1 MIAPSEHYSR
11 SEVQRE
17 IYDFCRG
24 RWVALH
30 YVDSSGNLIFRR
42 YLRGKPI
49 KMRDPDDLTRL
60 GADSLR
66 SVYATANVYDRLQVV
81 EDVYDPLNIAYCTP
95 TWDIDSNLS
104 RWKETLA
111 VAKEI
116 IHFLNDWGVEKSIYI
131 KWSGNGCH
139 VHINERGISE
149 DILRDHNQG
158 RNPLDLAYAITE
170 YTVSKL
176 SLKILE
182 LSSNGRIKVE
192 NKMDP
197 TRVFTCPLSLHRE
210 LDAVCVCMK
219 PEEVDEFTPEWI
231 SPQNFRHNPRWRE
244 FREGEVDRLAE
255 AAHAAIGGYPLKF
268 RRRSGRTKPLDKQ
281 ILEWLKKFE
290 NDGI

>member
-1 MIAPSEHYSR
+1 MIVPSEHYSR

-30 YVDSSGNLIFRR
+30 YVDESGNLFLRR
-42 YLRGKPI
+42 YVKGKPI
-49 KMRDPDDLTRL
+49 KMSDPSDLTRL
-60 GADSLR
+60 SANALR
-66 SVYATANVYDRLQVV
+66 SVYATANVYNRLQDI
-81 EDVYDPLNIAYCTP
+81 EDIYDPLNIAYCTP

-104 RWKETLA
+104 RWRETLA

-116 IHFLNDWGVEKSIYI
+116 IRFLNDWGIERSIYI

-139 VHINERGISE
+139 IHINERGISE
-149 DILRDHNQG
+149 EILKGH
-158 RNPLDLAYAITE
+158 NPLDIAYAIVE
-170 YTVSKL
+170 YVISKL

-182 LSSNGRIKVE
+182 LSSNGQIKIE

-210 LDAVCVCMK
+210 IDVVCVCIK
-219 PEEVDEFTPEWI
+219 PEEIEGFTPEWV

-244 FREGEVDRLAE
+244 FREGEVDNLAE
-255 AAHAAIGGYPLKF
+255 AAYATIGGYPLKF
-268 RRRSGRTKPLDKQ
+268 RRRPRKTKPLDEH
-281 ILEWLKKFE
+281 ILEWLKKLE
-290 NDGI
+290 NNDI